1 MIPHNAIETHI
12 LFLVNPRCTIHET
25 LEFLLPTSEVLMH
38 LFLFNFAHWSKM
50 SYEVAFRKQYTFL
63 EVLTFKLR
71 SKLIFKEAPEL
82 NLRMYC

>member
-1 MIPHNAIETHI
+1 
-12 LFLVNPRCTIHET
+12 
-25 LEFLLPTSEVLMH
+25 
-38 LFLFNFAHWSKM
+38 M